1 MKRLLAALAIIAG
14 AAVAFGPDEAEARQ
28 RQKPGCTTPKFETPV
43 APPIAQAPVAPPV
56 QFAAPVPIPQ
66 QTIVAPPTV
75 VETPAQTVTIPG
87 QTITLPPTTVTVPGQ
102 AVTVPGAT
110 YTLQQ
115 APVVPLATVPYMQPP
130 CPDDAPKR
138 PFRTFI
144 EQRRLKREKHLGME
158 EAAAVEPEKETS
170 AACKGKKCRKRFRGW
185 EDAPVLVA

>member
-1 MKRLLAALAIIAG
+1 MRSLFAALAIIAG

-28 RQKPGCTTPKFETPV
+28 RSKPGCTTPKFETPV
-43 APPIAQAPVAPPV
+43 APPSAQVPVTPQFVPV
-56 QFAAPVPIPQ
+56 PQ

-102 AVTVPGAT
+102 AVTIPGST

-115 APVVPLATVPYMQPP
+115 TPVMPYAAVPYAQPP

-138 PFRTFI
+138 PLKTFL

-170 AACKGKKCRKRFRGW
+170 AACKKCKKRFRGW
-185 EDAPVLVA
+185 YDEPVLVA